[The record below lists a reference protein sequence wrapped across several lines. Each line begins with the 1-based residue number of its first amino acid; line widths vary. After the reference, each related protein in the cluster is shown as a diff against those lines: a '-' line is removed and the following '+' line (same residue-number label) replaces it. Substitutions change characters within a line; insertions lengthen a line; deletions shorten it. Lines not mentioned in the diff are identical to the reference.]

1 MSKEPQFYDKKLV
14 FICSPFSGDT
24 EVNAANERRCCK
36 YVLKRVIIPFAPHLY
51 FPQFLDYTDEEQ
63 RETGIDAGLL
73 FWPNLTSHGRMSE
86 NT

>member
-1 MSKEPQFYDKKLV
+1 MSVEPRFYDKKLI

-24 EVNAANERRCCK
+24 EINIANARRYCEFAFSRDA
-36 YVLKRVIIPFAPHLY
+36 VPFAPHLY